1 MTTNLDKGMALLTR
15 PRETGER
22 FRNKLR
28 TLFDGA
34 AVRSTLLGIPASG
47 MNEAVARLCG
57 EAGDGFRDATGFPA
71 ALSTALSTG
80 PSTALANL
88 ERRIQ
93 AGAREAGPFGSFHSA
108 SPTMG
113 RLCYLL
119 CRMLQPEVVV
129 ETGVAYGVTSSYI
142 LLALSENAKGT
153 LHSIDLPPLARD
165 AAKQVGRL
173 VPDELRGRWEL
184 TIGSAR
190 SELARTIDRAG
201 GLDIFVH
208 DSLHTYRHMQWEM
221 ALALSRM
228 QPGGALVADD
238 IEGNRAFEE
247 AAARSGVESWVA
259 IQEEG
264 KEAMCGALRV
274 GHRL

>member
-1 MTTNLDKGMALLTR
+1 MATNFDKGMALLAR

-22 FRNKLR
+22 IRNKVR
-28 TLFDGA
+28 TLLDGA
-34 AVRSTLLGIPASG
+34 TARSTLRGTPASG
-47 MNEAVARLCG
+47 MTEAIARLCG
-57 EAGDGFRDATGFPA
+57 EAGDGFRDSTG
-71 ALSTALSTG
+71 LSTALGS
-80 PSTALANL
+80 L
-88 ERRIQ
+88 ERQIQ
-93 AGAREAGPFGSFHSA
+93 AGTREPGPFGAFHSA
-108 SPTMG
+108 SPTLG
-113 RLCYLL
+113 RLCYLI
-119 CRMLQPEVVV
+119 CRMLQPKVVV

-173 VPDELRGRWEL
+173 VPVELRGRWKL

-190 SELARTIDRAG
+190 TELPRTIDRAG

-208 DSLHTYRHMQWEM
+208 DSLHTYRHMQWELG
-221 ALALSRM
+221 LALSRLRR
-228 QPGGALVADD
+228 GGALVADD

-247 AAARSGVESWVA
+247 AAAHLSVDSWVA

-264 KEAMCGALRV
+264 KDALCGALRV
-274 GHRL
+274 GCPL